1 MPQLAGRTRLC
12 HSTEDQILMISDVV
26 NGEGQL
32 GQSGPLDKVDTQTF
46 PPDIFRFVYCAG
58 MQDPVEERKW
68 YAMTSRRHSREPTNQ
83 DRSCLGPDGVK
94 NV

>member
-1 MPQLAGRTRLC
+1 
-12 HSTEDQILMISDVV
+12 MISDVV

-68 YAMTSRRHSREPTNQ
+68 DYTHQYYRRIPEVRDDIAETFARANQ
-83 DRSCLGPDGVK
+83 PGQVVLGA
-94 NV
+94 